1 MSRDLRTVR
10 QFAESNPAFS
20 EASLRWQIAKARE
33 NGLAQSGAILR
44 NGRRVLIDT
53 DKFFTWLE
61 SRQSHAA

>member
-1 MSRDLRTVR
+1 VSRDLKTIR

-20 EASLRWQIAKARE
+20 EASLRWQIAKAKE